1 MDKKKMQQLII
12 AFPIILIGGLF
23 AYYKYLFVP
32 LNSRIKILG
41 GELEKIKQEY
51 IESERR
57 AARLPQLQ
65 KEIQQLNR
73 EISETEKKLPASK
86 DVPGLIR
93 LLSKRM
99 ERHNIQWARIAP
111 GQQAVKDYYVE
122 HAYTIPITTTYHNLA
137 SFLSEIGQM
146 ERIFATRFN
155 KLNIL
160 NSATEGVMVSGELTF
175 LIYTSRG

>member
-1 MDKKKMQQLII
+1 MDKKKLQQLII
-12 AFPIILIGGLF
+12 AFPIILIGSMF

-32 LNSRIKILG
+32 LNTRAALLQT
-41 GELEKIKQEY
+41 ELEKIKQEY

-86 DVPGLIR
+86 DVPNLIR

-99 ERHNIQWARIAP
+99 DRHNISWARIAP
-111 GQQAVKDYYVE
+111 GQQSVKDYYVE
-122 HAYTIPITTTYHNLA
+122 HAYSIPITTTYHNLA
-137 SFLSEIGQM
+137 NFLSEIGQM
-146 ERIFATRFN
+146 ERIFASRFT
-155 KLNIL
+155 KLNIM
-160 NSATEGVMVSGELTF
+160 NNAADGVMITGELTF